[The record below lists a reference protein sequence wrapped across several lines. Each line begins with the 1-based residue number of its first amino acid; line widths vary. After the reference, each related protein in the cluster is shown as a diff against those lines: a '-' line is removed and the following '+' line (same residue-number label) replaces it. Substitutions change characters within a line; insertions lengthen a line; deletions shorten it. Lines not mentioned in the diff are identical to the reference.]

1 MGGVDMAA
9 ILEDVRLAL
18 RVLAKDR
25 GFTAITVLTLGVAIG
40 ANTAI
45 FSVVDGVLLR
55 PLPYVEPDRVVTVAA
70 GTLPAPGRTGTLTF
84 SDRGYW
90 HFVENN
96 RVFDVF
102 GGYSGGPGGQ
112 QLSLTGEGPPVQ
124 VNMSAM
130 TASAFEVLGT
140 QPFMGRLV
148 TPEEDVPGGPRV
160 GVLSHRFFT
169 SYFGGDASVVG
180 RTIDLSGTRVEVIGV
195 MPPGFDFPSPA
206 IDIWAPRNLDPESE
220 NFGGHSISGIARLA
234 PGVTIERAIEDSEG
248 LIARF
253 DEAGYGPTWFQ
264 GVFSGEA
271 FVQTLQD
278 EIVGDIRTPLVIL
291 LGAMAFVLLIAC
303 SNVANL
309 FLVRAEARTR
319 ESAVRMALGSGRA
332 RLVRYVLTESLILAL
347 LGGIVGVMLAWV
359 GTSALVA
366 AAPASVPRLDE
377 IGVSGVALL
386 YTLGISVVAGLL
398 FGVLPALRTGSSKVM
413 GALRDGGR
421 GTTIGRE
428 RHVAR
433 SAMVMAQV
441 ALALVV
447 VVGSGLMVRSFQEL
461 RSVDPGFDPDGVLT
475 FRVAPSPAKYASEGT
490 PPPVGLARFWDD
502 LIARVNDM
510 PGVVSVGAVTVLPL
524 QGIGTRLTTAID
536 EFPIPEDEFPP
547 SFLIRRATPGYF
559 EAMGIPIVEGRE
571 FTVDDH
577 NARMGTLIISESIKE
592 RYWPTTSALGK
603 RMQTAGA
610 PARSVGVVGDV
621 QALGLE
627 LPTDPVIYKPMLDS
641 VGGGVAQMSM
651 VVRTDGN
658 PLALAAPL
666 RSLIESIDP
675 DLPISEMRTLDDLV
689 SDSMSRTIFTMTL
702 LLVAAVIALLLG
714 SVGVYGVIAYVS
726 SQRTAEIGVRM
737 ALGSDA
743 GAVRRMILIQGLRIA
758 VAGVILGLAG
768 AVAMGGLFTS
778 LLYGVSPLD
787 PLTLVLGAAL
797 FLVVAALAAL
807 IPAHRAAQTPPAV
820 ALLGG

>member
-1 MGGVDMAA
+1 
-9 ILEDVRLAL
+9 
-18 RVLAKDR
+18 
-25 GFTAITVLTLGVAIG
+25 
-40 ANTAI
+40 
-45 FSVVDGVLLR
+45 
-55 PLPYVEPDRVVTVAA
+55 
-70 GTLPAPGRTGTLTF
+70 
-84 SDRGYW
+84 
-90 HFVENN
+90 
-96 RVFDVF
+96 
-102 GGYSGGPGGQ
+102 
-112 QLSLTGEGPPVQ
+112 
-124 VNMSAM
+124 
-130 TASAFEVLGT
+130 
-140 QPFMGRLV
+140 
-148 TPEEDVPGGPRV
+148 
-160 GVLSHRFFT
+160 
-169 SYFGGDASVVG
+169 
-180 RTIDLSGTRVEVIGV
+180 
-195 MPPGFDFPSPA
+195 
-206 IDIWAPRNLDPESE
+206 
-220 NFGGHSISGIARLA
+220 
-234 PGVTIERAIEDSEG
+234 
-248 LIARF
+248 
-253 DEAGYGPTWFQ
+253 
-264 GVFSGEA
+264 
-271 FVQTLQD
+271 
-278 EIVGDIRTPLVIL
+278 
-291 LGAMAFVLLIAC
+291 
-303 SNVANL
+303 
-309 FLVRAEARTR
+309 
-319 ESAVRMALGSGRA
+319 
-332 RLVRYVLTESLILAL
+332 
-347 LGGIVGVMLAWV
+347 
-359 GTSALVA
+359 
-366 AAPASVPRLDE
+366 
-377 IGVSGVALL
+377 
-386 YTLGISVVAGLL
+386 
-398 FGVLPALRTGSSKVM
+398 
-413 GALRDGGR
+413 
-421 GTTIGRE
+421 
-428 RHVAR
+428 
-433 SAMVMAQV
+433 MVMAQV

-461 RSVDPGFDPDGVLT
+461 RSVDPGFDAEGVLT
-475 FRVAPSPAKYASEGT
+475 FRVAPSPAKYASAGT
-490 PPPVGLARFWDD
+490 PPPEGLARFWDD

-510 PGVVSVGAVTVLPL
+510 PGVVSAGAVTVLPL
-524 QGIGTRLTTAID
+524 EGIGTRLTTAID

-547 SFLIRRATPGYF
+547 TFLIRRATPGYF
-559 EAMGIPIVEGRE
+559 EAMGIPVVEGRE
-571 FTVDDH
+571 FTADDH

-689 SDSMSRTIFTMTL
+689 SDSMSRTTFTMTL

-743 GAVRRMILIQGLRIA
+743 GAVRRMILVQGLRIA

-787 PLTLVLGAAL
+787 PLTLVLGSAL

-820 ALLGG
+820 ALQGG